1 MRKSIFATPLQRE
14 REKRN
19 VVKMEARSLS
29 CRQIGVDENAPY
41 VTGNDVS
48 EQSGACGKQVRSRLR
63 RGEKMEENVA
73 KIKIVKIYWVP

>member
-19 VVKMEARSLS
+19 VVKMEARTSS
-29 CRQIGVDENAPY
+29 CRQIGVGENAPY
-41 VTGNDVS
+41 VTGNEVS

-63 RGEKMEENVA
+63 RGEQIKENVTTF
-73 KIKIVKIYWVP
+73 KIV